1 MASRPGEQVDPD
13 DTLDEGVAARFYTD
27 IQDALSFQ
35 IVIMETRIP
44 PDGLEAYSVDVP
56 FTKTSL
62 GRYGFFGARKPE
74 PGSPTASD

>member
-35 IVIMETRIP
+35 IVIMENTDPARRSR
-44 PDGLEAYSVDVP
+44 GLFSGR
-56 FTKTSL
+56 SL
-62 GRYGFFGARKPE
+62 H
-74 PGSPTASD
+74 